1 MSEPKVEQ
9 WRLPDENMKP
19 LIKQWRE
26 LYPYVEHATMD
37 DFIILARTI
46 ARETIDAYAARQ
58 PDSGEPK
65 ENYMLDIGT
74 ARRALFVEGTHN
86 WNGWVRDITAE
97 VEVTGEFV
105 DAKKVLQGLG
115 KKLRDVAMRN
125 QLASDLQGAFMSE
138 PPETPAEEATCPMC
152 AKPVF
157 ETVETPAGDEQARE
171 VATKLVYSV
180 SKWAGRSPEFMQ
192 MMVAKWE
199 DRISAHVAHVTSQLR
214 QQLHTYAEER
224 KQAKKEL
231 AEAKFS
237 PAGDNHHNAAKC
249 PYCNPAYLNNRTA
262 ETTVSQ
268 LRQELEKLRA
278 DTVTEVCDWIAQ
290 EVGTGVGRLVRE
302 HFAAPSPSLADKE
315 INEEI
320 ANQSDQ

>member
-19 LIKQWRE
+19 LIKQWR
-26 LYPYVEHATMD
+26 ATQSRR
-37 DFIILARTI
+37 RT
-46 ARETIDAYAARQ
+46 RYYGRLFNFGTHHCRVTIDAYAARE

-86 WNGWVRDITAE
+86 WNGWSDITAE

-125 QLASDLQGAFMSE
+125 QLASDQQGAFMPQ

-171 VATKLVYSV
+171 VATKLIYSV

-192 MMVAKWE
+192 MMVAKWNIGFPSCCP
-199 DRISAHVAHVTSQLR
+199 RHSPNSGSNYISTQRNENRLR
-214 QQLHTYAEER
+214 KNWQKRSFLLLETITTMLLSVHTVI
-224 KQAKKEL
+224 Q
-231 AEAKFS
+231 
-237 PAGDNHHNAAKC
+237 
-249 PYCNPAYLNNRTA
+249 RT
-262 ETTVSQ
+262 
-268 LRQELEKLRA
+268 
-278 DTVTEVCDWIAQ
+278 
-290 EVGTGVGRLVRE
+290 
-302 HFAAPSPSLADKE
+302 
-315 INEEI
+315 
-320 ANQSDQ
+320 